1 MQTDCPNGNIVTV
14 IIYLRKVEGKIHYG
28 FVTNCQPKFRDRMRQ
43 IALELVK
50 EESYYFEDHKPS
62 RVFYNA
68 YDILILKNNI
78 DNYPK
83 TGVLTRFKDR
93 EVDYDIPNLLESK
106 SLNFSKK
113 MKNFVTKMISA
124 QDNEEV
130 DPDSRA
136 AFLVNTTPM
145 LVVEQYNSPESINN
159 NSLINEFDDA
169 VSKKGLSRSLL
180 DASSKKE
187 SREYNNIVKAERLCS
202 QYGIKSKEV
211 LEKLIWMLSRG
222 WVNANQIKT
231 ITDDYLLLKQPV
243 FHGVIGDSF
252 NGYQKFGK
260 YFHKGVCTINRLTVE
275 SFKKLYGTDY

>member
-1 MQTDCPNGNIVTV
+1 MQTDCPNGNLVTV
-14 IIYLRKVEGKIHYG
+14 IIYLRKVEGKIYYG

-68 YDILILKNNI
+68 YDILILKNNL

-113 MKNFVTKMISA
+113 MKNFVNKMIKA

-145 LVVEQYNSPESINN
+145 LVVEQYNSPECKTN
-159 NSLINEFDDA
+159 NSLINKSDDMI
-169 VSKKGLSRSLL
+169 SKKGLGRSLL
-180 DASSKKE
+180 DASSDKK
-187 SREYNNIVKAERLCS
+187 SREYNNTIKAERLCS
-202 QYGIKSKEV
+202 QYGIKSNKVLKE
-211 LEKLIWMLSRG
+211 LMWMLNRG
-222 WVNANQIKT
+222 WINANQIKT
-231 ITDDYLLLKQPV
+231 ITNDYLLLKQPV
-243 FHGVIGDSF
+243 FHGVVGDNF
-252 NGYQKFGK
+252 NGYQKFGN
-260 YFHKGVCTINRLTVE
+260 YFHKGVCTVSRLTAK
-275 SFKKLYGTDY
+275 SFKELYGIDY